1 MPKEMF
7 EVASPFDD
15 VEDVVEAFEDEALEA
30 ESLAINTRRAS
41 AEDAERLRLAR
52 AI

>member
-15 VEDVVEAFEDEALEA
+15 VEDAVELFEDEALEA